1 MAVNVSVTAG
11 KTAPASPGKAE
22 ALATAAVEAARRLL
36 GVEAVPES
44 PPPMP
49 QPYKRRHMNSIRLR
63 CGAATF
69 IATRRRDAKFAKHE
83 TDILFAF
90 GARRAPA
97 PRVLAAEGEWL
108 IQEDV
113 GEKRLIEPLQSM
125 AAAEGIALLERAAA
139 ALWRCQ
145 DAVAGEKFVAE
156 AQEFGGGDRLI
167 AGPGR
172 LGEVLQAPAPPLA
185 DEKILSLIRPPEAV
199 FVKWDARPA
208 NAILNS
214 SGAVYWID
222 WEEWGRR
229 CRLDDLVWLVCDEWV
244 PDFGPAEDEFI
255 ARQIRARKTPFADG
269 VRGAETY
276 VAAFGALH
284 CLLRLDIILRAKG
297 REAWWSKENCLAYD
311 LIGVTRECA
320 LRLLARAQRLAA
332 KVDVM
337 APLAEWTAALSGR
350 LPP

>member
-1 MAVNVSVTAG
+1 MAVEVSVTAG
-11 KTAPASPGKAE
+11 KTAPASAGKAE
-22 ALATAAVEAARRLL
+22 TLAASAVEAARRLI
-36 GVEAVPES
+36 GVEAVPDS
-44 PPPMP
+44 LPPMP
-49 QPYKRRHMNSIRLR
+49 PRYKRRHLNSIRLR

-69 IATRRRDAKFAKHE
+69 IATRRRDSKFAKHE
-83 TDILFAF
+83 TDVLFAF
-90 GARRAPA
+90 GAHGAPT

-113 GEKRLIEPLQSM
+113 GVMRLIEPLQTM
-125 AAAEGIALLERAAA
+125 AAKDGIELLEHAAA

-145 DAVAGEKFVAE
+145 DAVRRERFVAE
-156 AQEFGGGDRLI
+156 AQEFGGIDRLI

-172 LGEVLQAPAPPLA
+172 LGEVLQAPAPRLA
-185 DEKILSLIRPPEAV
+185 DEKILPLIRPPEAV

-214 SGAVYWID
+214 SGAVFWID

-244 PDFGPAEDEFI
+244 PDFGPAEDEFF
-255 ARQIRARKTPFADG
+255 ARQIRARAAPFADG

-297 REAWWSKENCLAYD
+297 RDAWWSEENCLAYD

-332 KVDVM
+332 KVDAM
-337 APLAEWTAALSGR
+337 APLAEWVATLSNR
-350 LPP
+350 MPR